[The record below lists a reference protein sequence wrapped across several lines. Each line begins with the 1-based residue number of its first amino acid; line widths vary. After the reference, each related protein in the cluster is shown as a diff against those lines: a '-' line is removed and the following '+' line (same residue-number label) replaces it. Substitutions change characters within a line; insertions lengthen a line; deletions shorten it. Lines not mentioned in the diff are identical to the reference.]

1 MDYNIQK
8 HMKTIELDK
17 VLELLA
23 EKTACEDAADFARN
37 LIPVTE
43 IEEVQQ
49 MLSETDT
56 AYQMMARFGAPSF
69 YGLQQIVNSL
79 RRAQSGGV
87 LNLAEFLSIAGV
99 LRAMRGIVQWRK
111 KSEGLQ
117 TMLDWRFDCLTSNP
131 YLEDKINQTVAS
143 EEEVADTASSALAD
157 IRRKMRRA
165 PQKVREQLD
174 SMIRSNT
181 YQKYLQ
187 DQIVTMRGGRYVVPV
202 KAEYRGEVLGLVHD
216 TSSSGSTLFIE
227 PMSVVEAN
235 NEIRV
240 LQSKEKDEIE
250 RILTELSAEVG
261 QFADDIIVGYDAA
274 VQLNV
279 IFAKADLAYSMKAR
293 CRN

>member
-111 KSEGLQ
+111 KSEGFQ

-157 IRRKMRRA
+157 IRRKCV
-165 PQKVREQLD
+165 VRHK
-174 SMIRSNT
+174 
-181 YQKYLQ
+181 KY
-187 DQIVTMRGGRYVVPV
+187 G
-202 KAEYRGEVLGLVHD
+202 
-216 TSSSGSTLFIE
+216 
-227 PMSVVEAN
+227 N
-235 NEIRV
+235 N
-240 LQSKEKDEIE
+240 
-250 RILTELSAEVG
+250 
-261 QFADDIIVGYDAA
+261 
-274 VQLNV
+274 
-279 IFAKADLAYSMKAR
+279 
-293 CRN
+293 

>member
-87 LNLAEFLSIAGV
+87 LSGRELHSLLCRQDALI
-99 LRAMRGIVQWRK
+99 K
-111 KSEGLQ
+111 
-117 TMLDWRFDCLTSNP
+117 
-131 YLEDKINQTVAS
+131 LEPGAVAWQQ
-143 EEEVADTASSALAD
+143 VPTIL
-157 IRRKMRRA
+157 
-165 PQKVREQLD
+165 
-174 SMIRSNT
+174 
-181 YQKYLQ
+181 
-187 DQIVTMRGGRYVVPV
+187 VVIF
-202 KAEYRGEVLGLVHD
+202 
-216 TSSSGSTLFIE
+216 S
-227 PMSVVEAN
+227 
-235 NEIRV
+235 RV
-240 LQSKEKDEIE
+240 LD
-250 RILTELSAEVG
+250 R
-261 QFADDIIVGYDAA
+261 
-274 VQLNV
+274 
-279 IFAKADLAYSMKAR
+279 
-293 CRN
+293 

>member
-1 MDYNIQK
+1 MEYNIQK
-8 HMKTIELDK
+8 YMKTIELDK
-17 VLELLA
+17 VLEMLA
-23 EKTACEDAADFARN
+23 EKTACEDAADVARN

-117 TMLDWRFDCLTSNP
+117 TILDWRFDCLTSNP

-143 EEEVADTASSALAD
+143 EEEVADTASPALTD
-157 IRRKMRRA
+157 IRRKNA
-165 PQKVREQLD
+165 SCFSKGTGT
-174 SMIRSNT
+174 IR
-181 YQKYLQ
+181 Q
-187 DQIVTMRGGRYVVPV
+187 
-202 KAEYRGEVLGLVHD
+202 HD
-216 TSSSGSTLFIE
+216 TFQCISKVFAGSNCYYARRTLCGAGKSGISRG
-227 PMSVVEAN
+227 SA
-235 NEIRV
+235 
-240 LQSKEKDEIE
+240 
-250 RILTELSAEVG
+250 RIGA
-261 QFADDIIVGYDAA
+261 
-274 VQLNV
+274 
-279 IFAKADLAYSMKAR
+279 
-293 CRN
+293 

>member
-111 KSEGLQ
+111 KSEGFQ

-143 EEEVADTASSALAD
+143 EEEVADTACGYSQKNASCVTKSTGT
-157 IRRKMRRA
+157 IR
-165 PQKVREQLD
+165 Q
-174 SMIRSNT
+174 
-181 YQKYLQ
+181 
-187 DQIVTMRGGRYVVPV
+187 
-202 KAEYRGEVLGLVHD
+202 HD
-216 TSSSGSTLFIE
+216 TFQYL
-227 PMSVVEAN
+227 
-235 NEIRV
+235 
-240 LQSKEKDEIE
+240 SK
-250 RILTELSAEVG
+250 
-261 QFADDIIVGYDAA
+261 
-274 VQLNV
+274 
-279 IFAKADLAYSMKAR
+279 IFAGPNCYHAR
-293 CRN
+293 RTLCSTCESGISRGSAWIGA

>member
-165 PQKVREQLD
+165 SQKVREQLD

-202 KAEYRGEVLGLVHD
+202 KAEYRGEVPGLVHD
-216 TSSSGSTLFIE
+216 TSSSGSTLF
-227 PMSVVEAN
+227 SG
-235 NEIRV
+235 
-240 LQSKEKDEIE
+240 SK
-250 RILTELSAEVG
+250 
-261 QFADDIIVGYDAA
+261 
-274 VQLNV
+274 
-279 IFAKADLAYSMKAR
+279 
-293 CRN
+293 

>member
-23 EKTACEDAADFARN
+23 EKTACEDAADFVRN
-37 LIPVTE
+37 LIPITK

-99 LRAMRGIVQWRK
+99 LRSMRGIVQWRK

-117 TMLDWRFDCLTSNP
+117 TILDWRFDCLTSNP

-143 EEEVADTASSALAD
+143 EEEVADTSCVTKSTGT
-157 IRRKMRRA
+157 IR
-165 PQKVREQLD
+165 Q
-174 SMIRSNT
+174 
-181 YQKYLQ
+181 
-187 DQIVTMRGGRYVVPV
+187 
-202 KAEYRGEVLGLVHD
+202 HD
-216 TSSSGSTLFIE
+216 TFQCLSKIFTGPNCYDARRTLCGAGKSRISRGST
-227 PMSVVEAN
+227 
-235 NEIRV
+235 
-240 LQSKEKDEIE
+240 
-250 RILTELSAEVG
+250 RIGA
-261 QFADDIIVGYDAA
+261 
-274 VQLNV
+274 
-279 IFAKADLAYSMKAR
+279 
-293 CRN
+293 

>member
-87 LNLAEFLSIAGV
+87 LNLAEFKYRRCTSCHAGHCPMEKEERRV
-99 LRAMRGIVQWRK
+99 TNHV
-111 KSEGLQ
+111 GLA
-117 TMLDWRFDCLTSNP
+117 F
-131 YLEDKINQTVAS
+131 
-143 EEEVADTASSALAD
+143 
-157 IRRKMRRA
+157 
-165 PQKVREQLD
+165 
-174 SMIRSNT
+174 
-181 YQKYLQ
+181 
-187 DQIVTMRGGRYVVPV
+187 
-202 KAEYRGEVLGLVHD
+202 
-216 TSSSGSTLFIE
+216 
-227 PMSVVEAN
+227 
-235 NEIRV
+235 
-240 LQSKEKDEIE
+240 
-250 RILTELSAEVG
+250 
-261 QFADDIIVGYDAA
+261 
-274 VQLNV
+274 
-279 IFAKADLAYSMKAR
+279 
-293 CRN
+293 